1 MKEKKRK
8 LLQINITA
16 NWGSHG
22 KIAENIGQVVQ
33 QNGWESYIA
42 YGRWMNP
49 SQSELCRIGSDWDE
63 RTHGLGSRLL
73 DNHGLMS
80 KKATQR
86 LIEYMDHVQPD
97 VIHLHNIHGYY
108 LNYPMLFKY
117 LEQAAIPTVWTLHDC
132 WPFTGHCAHYMYI
145 HCEKWKTHCEKC
157 PNLQTYPKSWFKD
170 RSYQNFEDKQK
181 AFLSVK
187 NLTLVPVSNWLEQQV
202 KQSFLRH
209 VNTVTIHNGIDTSLF
224 CPASHSSAIRQK
236 YNIPDANE
244 VILGVASNWYH
255 KGLTDFIQLGNL
267 LNNNYSIVLVG
278 LSTRELKSLPQGI
291 IGIPRT
297 QNVAELVSL
306 YSTALVYVNPT
317 WEDNYPTTN
326 LEAIACGTPVITYD
340 TGGSPEAVDNHTG
353 FVVPQGNID
362 QVATLIQQ
370 IQHSGKET
378 FSAAC
383 RARAEKLFR
392 KEDCFSE
399 YYKLYENLISR

>member
-22 KIAENIGQVVQ
+22 KIAESIGKIVQ
-33 QNGWESYIA
+33 QNGWKSYIA

-49 SQSELCRIGSDWDE
+49 SQSELYRIGSDWDE
-63 RTHGLGSRLL
+63 RIHGLGSRLM

-80 KKATQR
+80 KQATQR
-86 LIEYMDHVQPD
+86 LLQYIDSVQPD

-117 LEQAAIPTVWTLHDC
+117 LKQAAIPTVWTLHDC
-132 WPFTGHCAHYMYI
+132 WTFTGHCAHYMYI
-145 HCEKWKTHCEKC
+145 HCDKWKTHCEKC

-187 NLTLVPVSNWLEQQV
+187 NLTLVPVSNWLGQQV

-224 CPASHSSAIRQK
+224 SPDSDSSSIRQK
-236 YNIPDANE
+236 YNIPATSN

-255 KGLTDFIQLGNL
+255 KGLTDFVQLRKL
-267 LNNNYSIVLVG
+267 LHNNYSIVLVG
-278 LSTRELKSLPQGI
+278 LSRSELKTLPQGI

-297 QNVAELVSL
+297 QNMAELVSL

-317 WEDNYPTTN
+317 WEESFSLTN
-326 LEAIACGTPVITYD
+326 VESQACGTPVITYD
-340 TGGSPEAVDNHTG
+340 TGGSPETIDKNTG
-353 FVVPQGNID
+353 FVVPQGNIE

-370 IQHSGKET
+370 IEHSGKAA

-383 RARAEKLFR
+383 RTRAEEHFR
-392 KEDCFSE
+392 KEDRFHE

>member
-22 KIAENIGQVVQ
+22 KIAESIGKIVQ
-33 QNGWESYIA
+33 ENGWKSYIA

-49 SQSELCRIGSDWDE
+49 SQSELYHIGSDWDE
-63 RTHGLGSRLL
+63 RIHGLGSRLL

-80 KKATQR
+80 KQATQR
-86 LIEYMDHVQPD
+86 LLQYIDSVQPD

-117 LEQAAIPTVWTLHDC
+117 LEQVAIPTVWTLHDC
-132 WPFTGHCAHYMYI
+132 WTFTGHCAHYMYI
-145 HCEKWKTHCEKC
+145 HCDKWKTHCEKC

-170 RSYQNFEDKQK
+170 RTYQNFEDKQK

-209 VNTVTIHNGIDTSLF
+209 VNTITIHNGIDTSLF
-224 CPASHSSAIRQK
+224 SPNSDSSAIRQK
-236 YNIPDANE
+236 YNIPATSN

-255 KGLTDFIQLGNL
+255 KGLTDFIQLRKL
-267 LNNNYSIVLVG
+267 LHNNYSIVLIG
-278 LSTRELKSLPQGI
+278 LSTSELKNLPQGI

-317 WEDNYPTTN
+317 WEDSYPTTN
-326 LEAIACGTPVITYD
+326 LEAMACGTPVITYD
-340 TGGSPEAVDNHTG
+340 TGGSPEAVDENTG
-353 FVVPQGNID
+353 FVVPQGNIE

-370 IQHSGKET
+370 IEHSGKASFT
-378 FSAAC
+378 ASC
-383 RARAEKLFR
+383 RARAEEHFR